1 MTDEVRFSRPRM
13 DMDVEKQLL
22 TGLITSGNFIKR
34 ILPVF
39 EYDYLDSVSV
49 RTMAGWAIEYHEG
62 YGKAPGLHI
71 QDIFNEKSRRLED
84 AEAEWMRNFLV
95 ELDARAEKSGGF
107 NEDYLFRNCV
117 RYFGK
122 QKLRKNAEKVLDLLE
137 DDRQDQAERIW
148 LDSMSVPE
156 AGDLGIDPFDRNV
169 VRKLFGKEKLRASLT
184 LGIKSLDRMVGPVKT
199 GWLGMFMGP
208 MKRGKTNMLLHMAV
222 RAVTKGYNT
231 VFFSL
236 ETEEVDNAM
245 KIWMNVGSLASQE
258 RELDFP
264 YFGDEGKVEHETV
277 NRPSLNAK
285 NVLEAVKSFSRV
297 MGGPKLRVKTYP
309 MGTAGIDEF
318 KKYLDLLGALLYFS
332 PHVIIVDY
340 LGNMQPPKG
349 VHGRDVY
356 NENSIAL
363 KALGQERDAIM
374 FSAHQGSRATLEKIN
389 MSPSDMP
396 EDIRIFANVDALY
409 GLLQTDKEKDEGI
422 MRVNVLGHRHRK
434 FTRMKQAQ
442 VLQQFG
448 AGQFVLDDRIIDMP
462 ASKDFKK
469 GEGLKDAD

>member
-1 MTDEVRFSRPRM
+1 M
-13 DMDVEKQLL
+13 DAERQLL
-22 TGLITSGNFIKR
+22 IGLITSDTFIKK
-34 ILPVF
+34 ILPVY
-39 EYDYLDSVSV
+39 EHDYLDSLSV
-49 RTMAGWAIEYHEG
+49 KTMAGWAFEYYKA

-71 QDIFNEKSRRLED
+71 QDIFNEKKKRLKEE
-84 AEAEWMRNFLV
+84 EATWFRNFLV

-117 RYFGK
+117 KYFGR

-137 DDRQDQAERIW
+137 DDKQDQAERVW
-148 LDSMSVPE
+148 LDSMKIPE
-156 AGDLGIDPFDRNV
+156 AGDLGIDPFDTNTV
-169 VRKLFGKEKLRASLT
+169 KKLFGKEKKRVSLD
-184 LGIKSLDRMVGPVKT
+184 LGIKSLDRMVGPVKS

-208 MKRGKTNMLLHMAV
+208 MKRGKTKALLHMAV

-245 KIWMNVGSLASQE
+245 NIWMSVGSLASQGL
-258 RELDFP
+258 ELDFP
-264 YFGDEGKVEHETV
+264 YFGDEGKVLHETV
-277 NRPSLNAK
+277 IRPSLNMG
-285 NVLEAVKSFSRV
+285 NVLKSVRTFSRA
-297 MGGPKLRVKTYP
+297 MGGPKLRVKAYP
-309 MGTAGIDEF
+309 MGTAGVDDF
-318 KKYLDLLGALLYFS
+318 KKYLDLLDALLCFS
-332 PHVIIVDY
+332 PHVILVDY
-340 LGNMQPPKG
+340 LGNMKEPKG

-356 NENSIAL
+356 NVNSMDL
-363 KALGQERDAIM
+363 KALGQERDAVM
-374 FSAHQGSRATLEKIN
+374 WSAHQGSRATLEKIN

-409 GLLQTDKEKDEGI
+409 GLLQTDKEMDEGI

-462 ASKDFKK
+462 MPKDFKK

>member
-1 MTDEVRFSRPRM
+1 MRHTKP
-13 DMDVEKQLL
+13 DMDIEKQLL
-22 TGLITSGNFIKR
+22 IGLITSDNFVKR

-39 EYDYLDSVSV
+39 EYDYLDLETV
-49 RTMAGWAIEYHEG
+49 RKMARWVVEYHQV

-71 QDIFNEKSRRLED
+71 QDIFNEKKGRLKEE
-84 AEAEWMRNFLV
+84 EADWMERFLV
-95 ELDARAEKSGGF
+95 ELDRRAEKSGGF
-107 NEDYLFRNCV
+107 NDEYLFRSCV
-117 RYFGK
+117 KYFGK
-122 QKLRKNAEKVLDLLE
+122 QKLRKNSEKVLDLLE
-137 DDRQDQAERIW
+137 ADKQDQAERVW
-148 LDSMSVPE
+148 LDSVGIPE

-169 VRKLFGKEKLRASLT
+169 VKKLFGREKERASLG

-208 MKRGKTNMLLHMAV
+208 MKRGKTKMLLHMAV
-222 RAVTKGYNT
+222 RSVTKGYNT

-236 ETEEVDNAM
+236 ETEEADNAKM
-245 KIWMNVGSLASQE
+245 IWSSVGSLASQNS
-258 RELDFP
+258 ELDFP
-264 YFGDEGKVEHETV
+264 YFGEDDKVMHETV
-277 NRPSLNAK
+277 SRPLLNMG
-285 NVLEAVKSFSRV
+285 NVLKAVKTFSRV
-297 MGGPKLRVKTYP
+297 MGGPKLRVKTFP
-309 MGTAGIDEF
+309 MGTAGVDEF
-318 KKYLDLLGALLYFS
+318 KKYLDLLEALLYFS

-340 LGNMQPPKG
+340 LGNMKAPKG
-349 VHGRDVY
+349 FSGRDVY
-356 NENSIAL
+356 NENSMAL

-374 FSAHQGSRATLEKIN
+374 FSAHQGSRATLEKVN

-434 FTRMKQAQ
+434 FTRMKQAK

-462 ASKDFKK
+462 ASKDLKK
-469 GEGLKDAD
+469 GEGLKDVEGEKR